1 MLQVIRYVVI
11 TNNYLEEII
20 AIKYYINT
28 LFIFANRLGTYA
40 TPLSMSIGDNMA
52 RAMHGTLLGH
62 SGCSLTPKKKLS
74 IQQN

>member
-62 SGCSLTPKKKLS
+62 SGCSLTQKKKLS